1 MKKRLIALLLIL
13 VLAVPAVAAAVT
25 YYHVNT
31 SRVESRYL
39 PDVNATVL
47 DSYRQ
52 DWALTLVKKYGT
64 WWRVRFTNGE
74 EGYVQSKYVT
84 KSRSYNAWI
93 TQNDTELRTGPDY
106 SFASVAQLAKGTK
119 VAVRSHGS
127 SYDYVV
133 YGNLSGYVRNAFLSK
148 KRVAADK
155 NTTTKPFTAYITSK
169 NGRSVNVRN
178 GGGMNYGVIGSFKP
192 GTEVT
197 VEKKGTTWSQVVANG
212 LKGWVMTQYLTT
224 SKAAVTDIPQPIAT
238 NTPVVCPYY
247 AYVVSQNGGYVNVHR
262 GAGDGYA
269 NATTASVGTLVVV
282 LEHGLTWDKIRIDSK
297 GSVEGWIRNEYL
309 SQNAPANNAG
319 GDENPTNDAYQ
330 AFITSPDGK
339 SVNLRR
345 GPGTGYS
352 VIAAYPIGTPIT
364 VISRAKAW
372 SVVEVDGRRGYIR
385 NDLITEAQPAPTA
398 TPVPVPTEVPAD
410 VTPEPTAVPGS
421 ATVWSANGLSVN
433 VHRGPG
439 TGYSNVTRVSPGD
452 VVYVLS
458 YVSSKWA
465 KIQLMDGREG
475 YIKTEFLK

>member
-1 MKKRLIALLLIL
+1 MRAEHARAGEFRTAVRAEIPRGRRCRDRTGRRLSG
-13 VLAVPAVAAAVT
+13 
-25 YYHVNT
+25 N
-31 SRVESRYL
+31 R
-39 PDVNATVL
+39 
-47 DSYRQ
+47 
-52 DWALTLVKKYGT
+52 
-64 WWRVRFTNGE
+64 
-74 EGYVQSKYVT
+74 
-84 KSRSYNAWI
+84 RSGRGFLF
-93 TQNDTELRTGPDY
+93 LRT
-106 SFASVAQLAKGTK
+106 AAQ
-119 VAVRSHGS
+119 
-127 SYDYVV
+127 DQ
-133 YGNLSGYVRNAFLSK
+133 
-148 KRVAADK
+148 
-155 NTTTKPFTAYITSK
+155 
-169 NGRSVNVRN
+169 
-178 GGGMNYGVIGSFKP
+178 
-192 GTEVT
+192 
-197 VEKKGTTWSQVVANG
+197 EKHQSEDQEN
-212 LKGWVMTQYLTT
+212 
-224 SKAAVTDIPQPIAT
+224 S
-238 NTPVVCPYY
+238 
-247 AYVVSQNGGYVNVHR
+247 R
-262 GAGDGYA
+262 
-269 NATTASVGTLVVV
+269 
-282 LEHGLTWDKIRIDSK
+282 
-297 GSVEGWIRNEYL
+297 
-309 SQNAPANNAG
+309 AG

>member
-84 KSRSYNAWI
+84 KSSSYNAWI

-155 NTTTKPFTAYITSK
+155 STTTKPFTAYITSK

-247 AYVVSQNGGYVNVHR
+247 AYVVSPNGGYVNVHR

-269 NATTASVGTLVVV
+269 NATTASVRKQTLIQQAKDYEESAIPAAQAESKE
-282 LEHGLTWDKIRIDSK
+282 LID
-297 GSVEGWIRNEYL
+297 GANA
-309 SQNAPANNAG
+309 SQ
-319 GDENPTNDAYQ
+319 
-330 AFITSPDGK
+330 S
-339 SVNLRR
+339 
-345 GPGTGYS
+345 
-352 VIAAYPIGTPIT
+352 AA
-364 VISRAKAW
+364 VAKA
-372 SVVEVDGRRGYIR
+372 
-385 NDLITEAQPAPTA
+385 
-398 TPVPVPTEVPAD
+398 
-410 VTPEPTAVPGS
+410 TAV
-421 ATVWSANGLSVN
+421 AEEFNGLYQQYIQN
-433 VHRGPG
+433 P
-439 TGYSNVTRVSPGD
+439 D
-452 VVYVLS
+452 VVYNGVFRTRVGKVLRQS
-458 YVSSKWA
+458 GATVVVPET
-465 KIQLMDGREG
+465 DGGSTRLILPNG
-475 YIKTEFLK
+475 GK